1 MLPTILFAAHVAQI
15 WYSLPLIVSISLV
28 YAATRDEQMAPI
40 LHHALRLGLW
50 IIGFMAVV
58 FAVLFYLQS
67 GL

>member
-1 MLPTILFAAHVAQI
+1 
-15 WYSLPLIVSISLV
+15 VSISLV